1 MERQEPQGEEN
12 HHQGPHYGQPPI
24 YQGYPGGPSYHPPP
38 PYNDRIVAQQLVSN
52 NARREALRLETMIA
66 ATRQGTPVGTPA
78 PGQALHRMNA
88 EEMYG
93 VRISSANRVVHQSQ
107 PSQGSAVSYH
117 ATTAMVTAPDHNLSR
132 LAPSVYSHPNVQD
145 PILQSPK
152 SFYKDPSVLMPKKGF
167 TQSSSGAYF
176 DTSAISRHQPTDL
189 QAQNDIIAQLTR
201 EMKMSGGLSGG
212 SDVES
217 SGSTSTLNNPAATA
231 EKIAALALQAKLNT
245 SMPNTNNLASGVPKA
260 SPSHIGHNMDGIP
273 NKPPPPYQSPHKQSL
288 VGEQKL
294 LNSATSSPRKASL
307 TVHPGKPES
316 LALLSTTHPNPEQ
329 EDAKALG
336 SPDQPQYTQ
345 EMIDIITNEN
355 RELKNLVDQNK
366 RKISKLD
373 TLEKEMMKIHEAYQA
388 LKEHSEKREIL
399 EKSARAKLQGEIAA
413 LQQMNKELNERHEY
427 IISQVKIPTKHLSII
442 LSDQMMS
449 GEAGNIPGL
458 DSILRGEIM
467 RKDALVNQLLNQ
479 NKEVK
484 EENPPKSLWNSLY
497 QTLLWGGRCAVHTF
511 LIGWSRVGICVA

>member
-1 MERQEPQGEEN
+1 MV
-12 HHQGPHYGQPPI
+12 HQSQP
-24 YQGYPGGPSYHPPP
+24 S
-38 PYNDRIVAQQLVSN
+38 R
-52 NARREALRLETMIA
+52 ALTGL
-66 ATRQGTPVGTPA
+66 TPA
-78 PGQALHRMNA
+78 PAPLHRLNA

-93 VRISSANRVVHQSQ
+93 VRMSSAAGNRMVHQSQ
-107 PSQGSAVSYH
+107 PSQSSAVSYH
-117 ATTAMVTAPDHNLSR
+117 TTTAMVTAPDHNLSR

-176 DTSAISRHQPTDL
+176 DTSAISRHQPSDL

-245 SMPNTNNLASGVPKA
+245 SLPNTNNLASGVPKA

-273 NKPPPPYQSPHKQSL
+273 NKPPPPYQSPHKQNL

-294 LNSATSSPRKASL
+294 LASSANSSPRKASL
-307 TVHPGKPES
+307 TQPGKPES

-329 EDAKALG
+329 EEAKALG

-427 IISQVKIPTKHLSII
+427 IISQ
-442 LSDQMMS
+442 MMS

-479 NKEVK
+479 NKE
-484 EENPPKSLWNSLY
+484 
-497 QTLLWGGRCAVHTF
+497 TLLWGGRCALHTF
-511 LIGWSRVGICVA
+511 LIGWSRVMSGKERQEQEAAGL